1 LASAFRGSH
10 SNTYSVYT
18 EYWADDG
25 LRSFNDVIF
34 RRRGKVDMQEP
45 VTHIV

>member
-18 EYWADDG
+18 ECRG
-25 LRSFNDVIF
+25 ILRDVCSAQ
-34 RRRGKVDMQEP
+34 RNMGTP
-45 VTHIV
+45 T